1 MRGVQT
7 RGDFSCLYGS
17 VVLAQSGVCGT
28 NVQHARG
35 QCRPVARLRKDLL
48 RLRVCF
54 VQCSAGGWDNSRIN
68 QVRSD
73 GRKVDYIK
81 GSERC
86 LLARR
91 SCERGGNP
99 FPECRPSPS
108 PRDWQCDN
116 TLVGTNE
123 SELETIGL
131 AENYTENEVSR
142 RRTWVPGER
151 WMRQI
156 GCINYYEAG
165 NYNRPICH
173 RAALLKQ
180 M

>member
-1 MRGVQT
+1 MDRLRGVQT

-73 GRKVDYIK
+73 GRRVNYIK
-81 GSERC
+81 SERKVPTC
-86 LLARR
+86 SKKLRARR
-91 SCERGGNP
+91 
-99 FPECRPSPS
+99 
-108 PRDWQCDN
+108 
-116 TLVGTNE
+116 
-123 SELETIGL
+123 
-131 AENYTENEVSR
+131 
-142 RRTWVPGER
+142 
-151 WMRQI
+151 
-156 GCINYYEAG
+156 
-165 NYNRPICH
+165 
-173 RAALLKQ
+173 
-180 M
+180 